1 MPASIE
7 QFHAELAF
15 KIGQSLAHHGLGAT
29 QEAAGCRETALIRGR
44 NESAQ
49 LIQ

>member
-1 MPASIE
+1 MSASIE

-15 KIGQSLAHHGLGAT
+15 KIGQRLTHHGLSAT
-29 QEAAGCRETALIRGR
+29 QAAAGRRETALIRGR